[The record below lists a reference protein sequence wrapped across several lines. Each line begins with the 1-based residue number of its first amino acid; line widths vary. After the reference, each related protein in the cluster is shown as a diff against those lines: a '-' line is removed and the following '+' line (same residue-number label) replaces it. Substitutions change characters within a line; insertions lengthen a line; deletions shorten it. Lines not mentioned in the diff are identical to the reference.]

1 MGGIAPERLV
11 FLDECGVLTNMAR
24 LYGRSPRGTRAPG
37 SVPCGRWERLSV
49 LGALGQNGMVASMSI
64 QAATDGAVFCAYLEQ
79 VLLPELQRT
88 RPDAVIVMDNLGA
101 HKTPEV
107 RAFLGRSGFLYRY
120 LPPYSPDLNPI
131 ELAWAKLKAA
141 LRKAAAR
148 TVEDLHQALGPA
160 LDAITAQDAAS
171 SAMLAMSVPTD
182 MRNALASL
190 LCPKRGS
197 KNRTLEPLE
206 TLGLLAS

>member
-1 MGGIAPERLV
+1 MVAKARAAWPTDPEAGVGGIAPERLV

-64 QAATDGAVFCAYLEQ
+64 QAATDGTVFCAYLEQ
-79 VLLPELQRT
+79 VLLPELRRT

-131 ELAWAKLKAA
+131 EPAWAKLKAA

-160 LDAITAQDAAS
+160 LDAITAQDARGFFRHAGY
-171 SAMLAMSVPTD
+171 P
-182 MRNALASL
+182 
-190 LCPKRGS
+190 CP
-197 KNRTLEPLE
+197 N
-206 TLGLLAS
+206 